1 MKYKVNFKEKGRSLV
16 SGHHIAFEHMPKVN
30 ELLVGARVVVRSKDD
45 QFVPGFMAEV
55 PSRKNRMRLVCFTL
69 VINSD
74 CEGGKKCKIAF
85 NFYIPG
91 S

>member
-1 MKYKVNFKEKGRSLV
+1 M

-74 CEGGKKCKIAF
+74 CEGGEKSVKLLLIF
-85 NFYIPG
+85 IFQVPDFY
-91 S
+91 

>member
-1 MKYKVNFKEKGRSLV
+1 M

-69 VINSD
+69 VIHSD
-74 CEGGKKCKIAF
+74 CEGGKKIYIF
-85 NFYIPG
+85 LIFIFQVPDFY
-91 S
+91 